1 MDRTSELV
9 IEALSRLDS
18 YCTQQDFKG
27 WDLFDGL
34 NSSLFRR
41 TPFFNSRLIR
51 LAWIQAFKRSP
62 INFRHIAGVP
72 KQHNPK
78 GLALFA
84 AGKLNQKRIEEGG
97 ALLEILLASRCPD
110 YKHACWG
117 YNFPWEAKAFYVPR
131 GKPNMVTT
139 VFAAQSLLQGYAMT
153 GNDSWLSAARS
164 ACDFILESLIL
175 EEDGKSLCF
184 GYIPGEN
191 ARVHNA
197 NLLGAALLGQLYA
210 ITGETILLEKST
222 KSVAYTMHALDK
234 NGLWP
239 YGERDHH
246 RFVDNF
252 HTGYNLVSMDTWM
265 RSTGDFSWKPQLL
278 MAMDA
283 YANTFWLAD
292 GTPKYYHD
300 RLYPIDIHCSA
311 QGILTFLRFK
321 DIRPEYDKWVELVA
335 LWAVSNMQDESGYF
349 YYQVTRFYTNRIPYM
364 RWSQAWMYLALSSY
378 CRDRGLDVEHRHCR
392 Q

>member
-1 MDRTSELV
+1 
-9 IEALSRLDS
+9 
-18 YCTQQDFKG
+18 
-27 WDLFDGL
+27 
-34 NSSLFRR
+34 
-41 TPFFNSRLIR
+41 
-51 LAWIQAFKRSP
+51 
-62 INFRHIAGVP
+62 
-72 KQHNPK
+72 
-78 GLALFA
+78 
-84 AGKLNQKRIEEGG
+84 
-97 ALLEILLASRCPD
+97 
-110 YKHACWG
+110 
-117 YNFPWEAKAFYVPR
+117 
-131 GKPNMVTT
+131 MVTT

-153 GNDSWLSAARS
+153 GKDSWLSAARS
-164 ACDFILESLIL
+164 ACDFILDSLIL
-175 EEDGKSLCF
+175 EEGSETLCF
-184 GYIPGEN
+184 GYIPGES

-222 KSVAYTMHALDK
+222 KSVAYTMRALDE

-265 RSTGDFSWKPQLL
+265 RSTGDFSWKPKVL

-283 YANTFWLAD
+283 YANRFWLAD

-321 DIRPEYDKWVELVA
+321 EIKPEYDKWVDLVA
-335 LWAVSNMQDESGYF
+335 LWAVRNMQDESGFF
-349 YYQVTRFYTNRIPYM
+349 YYQVTRFYKNRIPYM

-378 CRDRGLDVEHRHCR
+378 CRARALGADS
-392 Q
+392 